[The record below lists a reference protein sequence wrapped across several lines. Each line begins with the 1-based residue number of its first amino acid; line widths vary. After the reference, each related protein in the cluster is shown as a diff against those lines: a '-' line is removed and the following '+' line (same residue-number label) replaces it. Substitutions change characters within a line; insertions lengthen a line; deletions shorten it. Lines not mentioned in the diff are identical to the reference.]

1 MAKIRHRSG
10 SQLLDIAA
18 PRPLSAISSSRGAV
32 PTGNVEWNVDVS
44 LVEIM
49 ILLYVFLGRITPQ
62 KRITS
67 RGNLSKESRRECK
80 KKER

>member
-1 MAKIRHRSG
+1 M
-10 SQLLDIAA
+10 
-18 PRPLSAISSSRGAV
+18 
-32 PTGNVEWNVDVS
+32 DVS
-44 LVEIM
+44 IVEIM

-67 RGNLSKESRRECK
+67 RGNLSKESPRECK